1 MIANINTQKGLSILG
16 VLLLGV
22 ILILVLSY
30 FNISIKA
37 VVESPTGQENIGYV
51 QTGTRNLWTEYLAEP
66 VSYLWNDVW
75 LNIFWQG
82 FINNMERI
90 RDGQPT
96 DLDNAADS
104 LKVRY

>member
-1 MIANINTQKGLSILG
+1 MGF
-16 VLLLGV
+16 

-37 VVESPTGQENIGYV
+37 VVESPTGQENLGYV
-51 QTGTRNLWTEYLAEP
+51 QGTGKSLWNEYLAEP
-66 VSYLWNDVW
+66 VHYLWHDIW
-75 LNIFWQG
+75 LEIFWKS

-96 DLDNAADS
+96 DFEKAGENLQVPTS
-104 LKVRY
+104 QGT